1 MKERLWF
8 FEDPWILNLLSI
20 EMNIS
25 ESKMFISIDNRFKI
39 NKKTAINSRSVS
51 ECLEIQQEQW
61 IKNTSKC
68 EGTLA
73 LPSNSDQNDSL
84 PWTTE

>member
-20 EMNIS
+20 EMNIL

-39 NKKTAINSRSVS
+39 KKKTAINSRSLGS
-51 ECLEIQQEQW
+51 ILKFNRNNE
-61 IKNTSKC
+61 
-68 EGTLA
+68 
-73 LPSNSDQNDSL
+73 
-84 PWTTE
+84 